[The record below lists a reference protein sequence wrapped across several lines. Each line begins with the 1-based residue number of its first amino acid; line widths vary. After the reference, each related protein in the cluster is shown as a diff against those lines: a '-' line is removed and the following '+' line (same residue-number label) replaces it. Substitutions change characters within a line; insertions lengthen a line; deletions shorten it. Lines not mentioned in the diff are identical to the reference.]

1 MRSSGRNNPSELQRA
16 NAPPNPF
23 MSGSCDKHLTSSE
36 WHSPPFVKGMR
47 SILRLGRHVR
57 RRRIE
62 SEEEEKMQRGSSNPL
77 KHFLGPPLSRLG
89 LAESASFGRS
99 TKKIKKICNQF
110 SHLPTAGRSYWQP
123 IRVDGGEEG
132 TESEVRE

>member
-1 MRSSGRNNPSELQRA
+1 MRSSDRNNPFELQRA

-36 WHSPPFVKGMR
+36 WRSPPFVKGMR
-47 SILRLGRHVR
+47 SIHRLGRHVR

-77 KHFLGPPLSRLG
+77 KHFLGPPLYRLS
-89 LAESASFGRS
+89 LAKSASSGRFQ
-99 TKKIKKICNQF
+99 TKKIKDLQSVFTLADSWPFLLAAN
-110 SHLPTAGRSYWQP
+110 
-123 IRVDGGEEG
+123 
-132 TESEVRE
+132 

>member
-1 MRSSGRNNPSELQRA
+1 MRSSDRNNPFELQRA

-36 WHSPPFVKGMR
+36 WRSPPFVKGMR
-47 SILRLGRHVR
+47 SIHRLGRHVR

-77 KHFLGPPLSRLG
+77 KHFLGPP
-89 LAESASFGRS
+89 S
-99 TKKIKKICNQF
+99 TSSVWQRVHPPAVFKPKKIKDLQSVFTLADSWPFLLAAN
-110 SHLPTAGRSYWQP
+110 
-123 IRVDGGEEG
+123 
-132 TESEVRE
+132 